1 MSTKIY
7 NNFPTFQSNSFEKK
21 GLETSKCA
29 ATKLV
34 TESDLNMYF
43 KSRPNVSV
51 CNHAVGVV
59 AAAAAII
66 AAANGAI
73 QAAKR
78 GRTIDTTLYP
88 IDLESIQV
96 SALNVYQLLKVRENG
111 V

>member
-7 NNFPTFQSNSFEKK
+7 NYFPTFQSNSFINK

-29 ATKLV
+29 AKKLA

-43 KSRPNVSV
+43 KSHPNVNS
-51 CNHAVGVV
+51 CNNPVAVV
-59 AAAAAII
+59 AAIAAVI

-78 GRTIDTTLYP
+78 GRTTDNALYP
-88 IDLESIQV
+88 IDLENTQTSGV
-96 SALNVYQLLKVRENG
+96 NVDQLLKIRENG
-111 V
+111 I

>member
-7 NNFPTFQSNSFEKK
+7 NNFPNFQSNSFAKK

-29 ATKLV
+29 ATKLA

-43 KSRPNVSV
+43 KSRPNISV
-51 CNHAVGVV
+51 CNHAVAVV
-59 AAAAAII
+59 AAVAAII
-66 AAANGAI
+66 GAANGAM

-78 GRTIDTTLYP
+78 GRTIDTLYP

-96 SALNVYQLLKVRENG
+96 SELNVYQLLKIRENG
-111 V
+111 I